1 MSAGT
6 RAAPG
11 VGDGRGALP
20 GAIVVGGGENGL
32 AAVRALATEGVR
44 VALVCTRPSDLAQ
57 HSRYVS
63 AVHRLHGFQEE
74 PRLLIDLLESHA
86 NSYAGWA
93 VIPTNDYALAVL
105 AQEQDRLARWYPP
118 TVPSWPVTQQVVD
131 KAITCRLAREL
142 GIDLP
147 QSYGPAA
154 TFTEYESVRY
164 PVIVK
169 PVQGHLFWDVFG
181 RKLFVAHTEAELR
194 TAVEAVRA
202 AALEAEL
209 FDLVPGPDDHVFEYS
224 TYVDLTGEPM
234 AEFAARKLRQ
244 GPPFYGVARAA
255 TMVDPAPL
263 REPSLAMARRLGWR
277 GLLNIEYKLDP
288 RDGRYRLLE
297 VNGRC
302 FLSHGLAWRAGMNYP
317 LLMWRERALGQAVQ
331 CTPNGWRGTWI
342 HLHADLLYT
351 AMCLGREQW
360 RWRDFVRSYTGP
372 RTFAVLSARDPKPS
386 VVQWARTVKK
396 AARVLA
402 NAGERSAVRARV
414 QRMPAAEA
422 RA

>member
-1 MSAGT
+1 MTTPRSVARWQG
-6 RAAPG
+6 G
-11 VGDGRGALP
+11 VPP

-44 VALVCTRPSDLAQ
+44 VVLIGTRPSDLAQ

-63 AVHRLHGFQEE
+63 AVHRLHGFQQE
-74 PRLLIDLLESHA
+74 PRSLVDLLERHA
-86 NSYAGWA
+86 PEYAGWA

-105 AQEQDRLARWYPP
+105 AQEQDTLARWYPP
-118 TVPSWPVTQQVVD
+118 TVPSWSVTRQVVN
-131 KAITCRLAREL
+131 KSVTCRIAREL
-142 GIDLP
+142 GIALP
-147 QSYGPAA
+147 RSYGPAA
-154 TFTEYESVRY
+154 TFTDYASVPY

-169 PVQGHLFWDVFG
+169 PVEGHRFWDVFG
-181 RKLFVAHTEAELR
+181 RKLFVAHSAPELR
-194 TAVEAVRA
+194 RAVERVCASG
-202 AALEAEL
+202 LDAEL

-224 TYVDLTGEPM
+224 TYVDLTGEPL

-263 REPSLAMARRLGWR
+263 RESSLAMARRLGWR

-288 RDGRYRLLE
+288 RDGTYRLLE

-317 LLMWRERALGQAVQ
+317 LLLWRERAMGEAVA

-351 AMCLGREQW
+351 ALCLGGEQW
-360 RWRDFVRSYTGP
+360 RWRDFVRSYVGP
-372 RTFAVLSARDPKPS
+372 KTFAVWSHRDPRPFA
-386 VVQWARTVKK
+386 VQWARTARKG
-396 AARVLA
+396 ARVVRD
-402 NAGERSAVRARV
+402 AGERAAVRARL
-414 QRMPAAEA
+414 QRMPVPEVSP
-422 RA
+422 